1 MRVFPG
7 RAALAALP
15 AVLLLTTSCGLL
27 PGPAGPRPSQPP
39 SPSAPDPPTLHELV
53 RAHIAET
60 WAQEPDYGGR
70 CEALSLSDQA
80 DLGRRQGVCLALIAD
95 WRDSTVF
102 VVGPPASEP
111 FEALR
116 LATPDGT
123 HWELVENFVIEDPY
137 APGPEW
143 LDGAIT
149 TKDDPAAW
157 EVTAPTPTEAAET
170 WLADRYLPLDCESTG
185 GTHPEQDAWCP
196 REEDPGH
203 AEDPQPGAETSVVV
217 THNGE
222 PRYRLHLRHT
232 GDGWS
237 LTDEAEIDDRYG
249 S

>member
-102 VVGPPASEP
+102 VLGPPASEP

-116 LATPDGT
+116 LDTPDGT
-123 HWELVENFVIEDPY
+123 HWELAEHFVIEDPY
-137 APGPEW
+137 APGPDW
-143 LDGAIT
+143 LTEAIG
-149 TKDDPAAW
+149 TKDDPARW
-157 EVTAPTPTEAAET
+157 EITAPTMTEAAET

-185 GTHPEQDAWCP
+185 GAYPEQDAWCP
-196 REEDPGH
+196 RAEFPGH
-203 AEDPQPGAETSVVV
+203 EENPPADGKSAVLVAC
-217 THNGE
+217 NGE
-222 PRYRLHLRHT
+222 PRYRLAVEHT
-232 GDGWS
+232 GNGWF
-237 LTDEAEIDDRYG
+237 LTRATAVQE
-249 S
+249 